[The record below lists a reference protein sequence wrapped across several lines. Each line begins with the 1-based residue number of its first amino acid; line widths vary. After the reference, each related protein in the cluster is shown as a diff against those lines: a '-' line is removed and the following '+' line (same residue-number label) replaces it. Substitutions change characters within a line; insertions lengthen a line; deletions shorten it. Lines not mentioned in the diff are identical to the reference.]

1 MIENTN
7 LELKLVE
14 IRDNQY
20 MSDLYPDG
28 LPSNAI
34 IDKTLTAKGAT
45 TCELDERYAKRNSI
59 IIEPNV
65 PVIDSKQVKY
75 SNLLGVREGITDYD
89 VKKYLLDKSI
99 RYKKIIVTPESYSKV
114 KQAAEYAGVNLFKDF
129 FLLID
134 ECEKVVQDSNFR
146 PAIVQP
152 FFDFFSFDNK
162 ALISATPLSPKLKGF
177 TKHSFSHIKIVPTY
191 DYKKNLSLIGTN
203 NVQLEFLKQ
212 ISLNDNKKAIFL
224 NSPDYAKTLIDKADI
239 RNHSKIYCSNQE
251 NAINKLHEDG
261 YKASDSFVSGE
272 ILEQY
277 SFFTSRFY
285 SAVDLDTPDK
295 PDIIMV
301 TDCLSK
307 AQTMIDPFTHSVQ
320 ITGRFRSGIGNI
332 THITNWKE
340 DLKPKSRE
348 EIIED
353 MEAQSKVYNMLAD
366 LKETLTGRERQLL
379 TEIQERIPIYKVL
392 FRNNDYKGKVNPF
405 LVECDIQK
413 SKVESFY
420 QDLQSL
426 NNAYNETGHFNVSY
440 HYEHYKEKPKA
451 VKAKPLSRERKLQ
464 ILERLQD
471 LKPEGLVLKFL
482 TEELLEELRSL
493 RLDLNPE
500 GLVLKFLTEEQQ
512 EELRSLRHEAPELC
526 KYYEKFGMDKIIEID
541 YDLATMKRQL
551 KSAHK
556 KEICFVPID
565 EIHSTFI
572 IGRPYSEN
580 EIVTNLQ
587 TIYDKYELVDDNGK
601 PLQAKAT
608 YLDKYF
614 RLSDRMTIPKTRLK
628 GYIPL
633 EKRYSLE

>member
-14 IRDNQY
+14 IRNNQY

-75 SNLLGVREGITDYD
+75 SNLLGVREGVTDYD

-114 KQAAEYAGVNLFKDF
+114 KKAAEYAGVNLFKDF

-134 ECEKVVQDSNFR
+134 ECEKVVQDANFR
-146 PAIVQP
+146 PDIVLP

-224 NSPDYAKTLIDKADI
+224 NSPEYAKTLIEKADI

-320 ITGRFRSGIGNI
+320 ITGRFRAGIGSI

-379 TEIQERIPIYKVL
+379 TEIQERIPIYQVL
-392 FRNNDYKGKVNPF
+392 FRNDDYKGKVNPF
-405 LVECDIQK
+405 LVECYIQK
-413 SKVESFY
+413 SKIESLY
-420 QDLQSL
+420 QELQSL

-482 TEELLEELRSL
+482 TEE
-493 RLDLNPE
+493 
-500 GLVLKFLTEEQQ
+500 QQ
-512 EELRSLRHEAPELC
+512 EELKSLRHEAPELC

-556 KEICFVPID
+556 KEIYFIPID
-565 EIHSTFI
+565 EIHNSFI

-580 EIVTNLQ
+580 EIVTTLQ

-608 YLDKYF
+608 YLGKYF
-614 RLSDRMTIPKTRLK
+614 RLSDRMTIPL
-628 GYIPL
+628 
-633 EKRYSLE
+633 SLIHI